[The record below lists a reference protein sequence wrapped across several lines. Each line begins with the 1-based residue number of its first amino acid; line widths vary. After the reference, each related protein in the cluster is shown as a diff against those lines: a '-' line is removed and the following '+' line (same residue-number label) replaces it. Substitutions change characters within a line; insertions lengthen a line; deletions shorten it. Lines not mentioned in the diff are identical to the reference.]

1 MVYIPVIA
9 ISIVAVLGFVWA
21 HDPKMLKR
29 VVIKATLYILA
40 IVLIAGLFAIPG
52 IVRAESDITR
62 AVVDITYIEAAN
74 KLLIVHFDYE
84 GQDLAFYWYGELEI
98 KPIYVTIGE
107 DYEVIL
113 ADYYNEERYGSFF
126 VK

>member
-1 MVYIPVIA
+1 
-9 ISIVAVLGFVWA
+9 
-21 HDPKMLKR
+21 MLFT
-29 VVIKATLYILA
+29 ILYTL
-40 IVLIAGLFAIPG
+40 VLIALILAAISPKLLKKVAVKTLIAIIAIALIAGALAIPG

-107 DYEVIL
+107 NYEVIL
-113 ADYYNEERYGSFF
+113 ADYYCEERYGSFF
-126 VK
+126 TK

>member
-1 MVYIPVIA
+1 
-9 ISIVAVLGFVWA
+9 
-21 HDPKMLKR
+21 MLFT
-29 VVIKATLYILA
+29 ILYAL
-40 IVLIAGLFAIPG
+40 VLIALILAAISPKLLKKVAVKILIAIIAIALIAGALAIPG

-62 AVVDITYIEAAN
+62 TVVDITYIEAAN

-107 DYEVIL
+107 NYEVIL
-113 ADYYNEERYGSFF
+113 ADYYCEERYGSFF
-126 VK
+126 TK